1 MDINE
6 ILKVLRKKYYDEIVY
21 TLDNFPKSKVSAIP
35 TGSYSIDIA
44 SGIGG
49 VPRGRI
55 IEWFGPESSA
65 KSTMCY
71 HTTANAQK
79 MGLLCAYIDTEQS
92 LDLNYA
98 EVCGVDPSKL
108 IISQPASLDEGL
120 NLVEDLIEM
129 GDVGLIVFDSV
140 AGASPQKELDD
151 DLSDS
156 NVGRVANLLA
166 KFFRRNS
173 QKIADKNIAMI
184 FTNQVRDK
192 IGAFMPTYETPGGHA
207 FKHFAA
213 MRIQNSTAK
222 KEKGKDESGEDGI
235 SAVTFSSTFK
245 KNKLSAPFRV
255 AEFKVIFG
263 QGIYQMEDLL
273 TNCVEY
279 GIITQNGT
287 SKNSALYTYNN
298 ETLGKGIKSTIQ
310 TIVDTEGLK
319 EQLESEL
326 RKIYDA

>member
-6 ILKVLRKKYYDEIVY
+6 ILKTLRKKYYDEVVY
-21 TLDNFPKSKVSAIP
+21 TLDNFPKSKVQAIP
-35 TGSYSIDIA
+35 TGSYSIDIC

-49 VPRGRI
+49 VPRGRSVEI
-55 IEWFGPESSA
+55 SGAESSS
-65 KSTMCY
+65 KTTLCY
-71 HTTANAQK
+71 HIVAQAQK
-79 MGLLCAYIDTEQS
+79 MDILCAFFDLEQS

-98 EVCGVDPSKL
+98 ATCGVDPSKL

-129 GDVGLIVFDSV
+129 GDIGLIIFDSV
-140 AGASPQKELDD
+140 AAASPQKELDD
-151 DLSDS
+151 ELSDS

-173 QKIADKNIAMI
+173 QKIADKNIAMV

-192 IGAFMPTYETPGGHA
+192 IGAFFPTFETPGGHA
-207 FKHFAA
+207 FKHFSA
-213 MRIQNSTAK
+213 MRIQMSTAK
-222 KEKGKDESGEDGI
+222 KEKGKDEDGNEEI
-235 SAVTFSSTFK
+235 NALNFTATFK
-245 KNKLSAPFRV
+245 KNKCGVPFKV
-255 AEFKVIFG
+255 ATFKVIFG

-287 SKNSALYTYNN
+287 QKNSSIYTYNN

-310 TIVDTEGLK
+310 TILDTEGLK
-319 EQLESEL
+319 EKLELEL
-326 RKIYDA
+326 RKTYES

>member
-35 TGSYSIDIA
+35 TGSYSIDIC

-49 VPRGRI
+49 IPRGRS
-55 IEWFGPESSA
+55 IELFGSESTG
-65 KSTMCY
+65 KSSLCY
-71 HTTANAQK
+71 HIVAQAQK
-79 MGLLCAYIDTEQS
+79 MGLLCAYIDTEAS

-98 EVCGVDPSKL
+98 ATCGVDPSKL

-120 NLVEDLIEM
+120 NLVEDLVEI
-129 GDVGLIVFDSV
+129 GDIGLIIFDSV
-140 AGASPQKELDD
+140 AGVSPQKELDD

-156 NVGRVANLLA
+156 NVGQVAKLLS

-173 QKIADKNIAMI
+173 QKIADKNVTVV
-184 FTNQVRDK
+184 FTNQVRDV
-192 IGAFMPTYETPGGHA
+192 IGTFFPTFGTPGGHA

-213 MRIQNSTAK
+213 MRIMTSSAK
-222 KEKGKDESGEDGI
+222 KEKSTDDEVN
-235 SAVTFSSTFK
+235 AVNFTATFK
-245 KNKLSAPFRV
+245 KNKLAVP
-255 AEFKVIFG
+255 FKVATFKILFG

-310 TIVDTEGLK
+310 TIIDTEGLK